1 MKGKQILLMGWGIM
15 AILTGGGL
23 HAQNN
28 PDVINYVNT
37 YKALAITEM
46 QRTGIPAAITLA
58 QGIHE
63 SEAGNSDLV
72 KRSNNH
78 FGIKCKDEWTG
89 DRVYHDDDARGECFR
104 SYPSA
109 EDSYK
114 DHSDFLKKGAR
125 YAFLFNLNPTD
136 YEGWA
141 NGLRKAGYATNPRYP
156 QILIKYIQDY
166 NLEQYS
172 LIAMGKL
179 KPSDEVVLTV
189 PGAPARPLTALNDGP
204 AVTVIPGAGGAVVT
218 PAGGAPQTYPEG
230 EFQINRT
237 RVIFAKAG
245 VSLLSIADQYDISL
259 PRLLEFND
267 LKEEDV
273 LVRDQLLFLQRKRRT
288 GANEFHI
295 VQEGETVYDIC
306 QKEGVRCQDL
316 LEMNQL
322 GPGTQPAAGEKI
334 YLQSSAPSR
343 PVVTRSVN

>member
-1 MKGKQILLMGWGIM
+1 
-15 AILTGGGL
+15 
-23 HAQNN
+23 
-28 PDVINYVNT
+28 
-37 YKALAITEM
+37 
-46 QRTGIPAAITLA
+46 
-58 QGIHE
+58 
-63 SEAGNSDLV
+63 
-72 KRSNNH
+72 
-78 FGIKCKDEWTG
+78 
-89 DRVYHDDDARGECFR
+89 
-104 SYPSA
+104 
-109 EDSYK
+109 
-114 DHSDFLKKGAR
+114 
-125 YAFLFNLNPTD
+125 
-136 YEGWA
+136 
-141 NGLRKAGYATNPRYP
+141 
-156 QILIKYIQDY
+156 
-166 NLEQYS
+166 
-172 LIAMGKL
+172 
-179 KPSDEVVLTV
+179 SDEVVLTV

-322 GPGTQPAAGEKI
+322 GPGAQPAAGEKI